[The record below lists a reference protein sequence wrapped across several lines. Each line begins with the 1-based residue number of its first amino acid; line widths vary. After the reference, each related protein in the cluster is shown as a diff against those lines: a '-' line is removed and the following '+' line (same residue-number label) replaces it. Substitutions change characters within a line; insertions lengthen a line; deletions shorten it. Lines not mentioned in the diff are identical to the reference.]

1 MSVES
6 LRKFYEEVLQSNA
19 ELAEQLKRAESLE
32 SFIQQTVQ
40 LGQENGYTFTSK
52 DVVAFLS
59 QKKTEAS
66 SGLSNQDLEA
76 VAGGKGGSCPLDTR
90 IGTYCSTVSSCWESV
105 C

>member
-1 MSVES
+1 MSVENVE
-6 LRKFYEEVLQSNA
+6 KFYTEAVQSNVQ
-19 ELAEQLKRAESLE
+19 LKEQLNGAETPD
-32 SFIQQTVQ
+32 SFVQQTVQ

-66 SGLSNQDLEA
+66 SGLSDQDLEA
-76 VAGGKGGSCPLDTR
+76 VAGGKGGSCPF
-90 IGTYCSTVSSCWESV
+90 GTKLTTCFTVSGCWESV